1 VTSRPPSASGR
12 EGIDPA
18 LVRRVEQRFAER
30 FGSPAPRLA
39 VAPGRVNLIGEHT
52 DYNDGFVLPMAIGRA
67 TVIAFRPRAD
77 RRLRAHAVAFGE
89 TKEIDLARL
98 RPLGGS
104 DWLSYV
110 AGVAWALA
118 DEGCEPP
125 GLDAVI
131 DGDVPIG
138 AGLSSSASLELA
150 AARAFAAAAAL
161 PWDPVRM
168 AKLGQ
173 RAENKY
179 VGMNCGLMDQFASA
193 VSREGCALLLDCR
206 SLATEPVPL
215 PAGTAVVVMDTG
227 ARRALAGS
235 AYNDRRAACEAAV
248 AALAPLAPGIRAL
261 RDVTLELLERG
272 RDLLDPVVL
281 KRARHVVPENLRP
294 REMADALR
302 AGDLGRAGCL
312 MNESHASLRDLYE
325 VSSPELDVVTELA
338 RARPE
343 CHGARMTGAGFGGCA
358 VALVA
363 ATGADAFIESVAAA
377 YHERVDLAGAFFAG
391 KPAAGARLWE

>member
-1 VTSRPPSASGR
+1 LSDRRPAE
-12 EGIDPA
+12 EGIDGV
-18 LVRRVEQRFAER
+18 LLDRVEERFARE
-30 FGSPAPRLA
+30 FGEAPPHVA

-89 TKEIDLARL
+89 TREIDLATL
-98 RPLGGS
+98 TAPGGS

-118 DEGCEPP
+118 AAGFDVP
-125 GLDAVI
+125 GLDVAI

-150 AARAFAAAAAL
+150 AARAFAAVGGW
-161 PWDPVRM
+161 PWDPVAM
-168 AKLGQ
+168 ARLAQK
-173 RAENKY
+173 AENVY

-193 VSREGCALLLDCR
+193 VTRGGCALLLDCR

-227 ARRALAGS
+227 ARRHLAGS

-248 AALAPLAPGIRAL
+248 AALRALDPGVAAL
-261 RDVTLELLERG
+261 RDVSAELLERG
-272 RDLLDPVVL
+272 RGRLDPVVFR
-281 KRARHVVPENLRP
+281 RACHVVSENRRP
-294 REMADALR
+294 RQMADALG
-302 AGDLGRAGCL
+302 AGDLGEAGRL
-312 MNESHASLRDLYE
+312 MNDSHASLRDLYE
-325 VSSPELDVVTELA
+325 VSCEELDVITDLA
-338 RARPE
+338 RRQSS
-343 CHGARMTGAGFGGCA
+343 CYGARMTGAGFGGCA
-358 VALVA
+358 VALVEEA
-363 ATGADAFIESVAAA
+363 AVAAFVEAVRTA
-377 YHERVDLAGAFFAG
+377 YRARVDLPAALFACR
-391 KPAAGARLWE
+391 PMAGARLLH